1 MVRKSTPPEERV
13 RKMAPSLD
21 KCPMAASAQEQ
32 TKREERKLLNR
43 EAVKLRCQQGRL
55 LE

>member
-1 MVRKSTPPEERV
+1 MVRKSTPPEEQV

-32 TKREERKLLNR
+32 TKRVERKLLNR
-43 EAVKLRCQQGRL
+43 EAAKLPCRELG
-55 LE
+55 